1 VNRANTLK
9 SLEIV
14 LESFLDRAV
23 ALKEKRLGVL
33 NGINRLDDIARDV
46 RSGQDLTDE
55 IGGWFASHS
64 NWLSEDSL
72 RAADRS
78 RIGDILGAIKSELRV
93 SPEQSPATN
102 KIAREIDRWDE
113 TIKGSSPKLVL
124 KRGPETTA
132 VPAIEPAVEAAP
144 RTATEIPAD
153 VDTITLFDNTLER
166 LLGLFR
172 DLSVTKV
179 HVLTILDDALRSA
192 DMQLNRDALLL
203 SAFIIYYL
211 RQNGYKVEPY
221 VQRLKK
227 AEALQKASER
237 HAESF

>member
-23 ALKEKRLGVL
+23 VLKEKRLGVL
-33 NGINRLDDIARDV
+33 GGINRLDDIARAGG
-46 RSGQDLTDE
+46 SGLDLTDE

-72 RAADRS
+72 RPADRS
-78 RIGDILGAIKSELRV
+78 RIGEILGAIKSELRV
-93 SPEQSPATN
+93 SPTQSPATN

-113 TIKGSSPKLVL
+113 TIKGTSPKLVL
-124 KRGPETTA
+124 KRGPETTPES
-132 VPAIEPAVEAAP
+132 VPE
-144 RTATEIPAD
+144 TPAD
-153 VDTITLFDNTLER
+153 EDTITLFDNTLER
-166 LLGLFR
+166 LTGLFR
-172 DLSVTKV
+172 DLSITKV
-179 HVLTILDDALRSA
+179 HVLTVLDDTLRSA
-192 DMQLNRDALLL
+192 DIQLNRDALLL

-221 VQRLKK
+221 VQRLRK

-237 HAESF
+237 HAETL